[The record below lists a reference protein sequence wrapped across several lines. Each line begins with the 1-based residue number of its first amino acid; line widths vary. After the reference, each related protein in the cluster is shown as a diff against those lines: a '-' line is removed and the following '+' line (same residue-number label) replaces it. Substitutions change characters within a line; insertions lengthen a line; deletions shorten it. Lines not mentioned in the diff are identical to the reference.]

1 MQPAL
6 FISHGAPTIVASR
19 SPAARFLA
27 GLRDLAPQKPTAILI
42 ASAHWETARP
52 VLNAPQV
59 NDTIH
64 DFGGFPPEFYRMR
77 YPAPGAPAVAERA
90 AGLLREA
97 GFEPGI
103 DPARGLD
110 HGAWTPLMLA
120 WPEADVPV
128 LQLSVQPH
136 LDAAHHLAVGRAL
149 APLREEGVL
158 VIGSGSFTHDLRG
171 FRGQAEDAPEA
182 AYARAFAD
190 WVDQALVE
198 GRTEDLLDWR
208 RRAPEA
214 ARNHPT
220 PEHFLPLF
228 IALGAGGEV
237 PARRLHR
244 STTFGTLRMDAFGF
258 GMGAAVV

>member
-6 FISHGAPTIVASR
+6 FVSHGAPTIVTSR
-19 SPAARFLA
+19 SPAARFLS
-27 GLRDLAPQKPTAILI
+27 GLSDLAPQRPSAILV
-42 ASAHWETARP
+42 ASAHWETGRP
-52 VLNAPQV
+52 SLNAPAV

-64 DFGGFPPEFYRMR
+64 DFGGFPPELYRMR
-77 YPAPGAPAVAERA
+77 YPAPGAPAAAERA

-97 GFEPGI
+97 GFSPEI
-103 DPARGLD
+103 DRVRGLD

-158 VIGSGSFTHDLRG
+158 ILGSGSFTHDLRG

-182 AYARAFAD
+182 AYAAAFAD

-198 GRTEDLLDWR
+198 GRIEDLLQWR
-208 RRAPEA
+208 SLAPEA
-214 ARNHPT
+214 VRNHPT

-228 IALGAGGEV
+228 VALGAGGAG
-237 PARRLHR
+237 PALRLHR
-244 STTFGTLRMDAFGF
+244 STTFGILRMDAFAF
-258 GMGAAVV
+258 GLDQG